1 MLEIGKLYR
10 VSDYAVSDEAQHQ
23 GENEHVVENHG
34 WLWIYEGNPYPTQ
47 YSDSN
52 ERFWLRSVATGE
64 ELWFE
69 EEELEVADAEE
80 G

>member
-23 GENEHVVENHG
+23 GENKHVVEKHG
-34 WLWIYEGNPYPTQ
+34 WLWIYEGTPYPTQ
-47 YSDSN
+47 YPDSN
-52 ERFWLRSVATGE
+52 ERFWLLSVATGE
-64 ELWFE
+64 QLWFE
-69 EEELEVADAEE
+69 EKELEEADAEE